1 MAQLI
6 SSIMTN
12 DSENT
17 VIIPIRTIVSNRKI
31 GSLPTFMQLV
41 RKMEGS
47 AIIKG
52 DTVVVTAPDAN
63 TIKNYVEGKI

>member
-6 SSIMTN
+6 SNIMTAS
-12 DSENT
+12 DGNT
-17 VIIPIRTIVSNRKI
+17 VVIPIRAIVANRKI
-31 GSLPTFMQLV
+31 GNLPTFMQLV

>member
-6 SSIMTN
+6 SNIMTAS
-12 DSENT
+12 DGNT
-17 VIIPIRTIVSNRKI
+17 VVIPIRAIVANRKI

>member
-1 MAQLI
+1 
-6 SSIMTN
+6 
-12 DSENT
+12 
-17 VIIPIRTIVSNRKI
+17 
-31 GSLPTFMQLV
+31 MQLV